1 MVMQSLVSRLR
12 GAAGTGFRRARAQ
25 LHQVTGRSARERAAL
40 GGDRGVILMYH
51 RVLPRPQAEAERV
64 EAGMFVDPATF
75 GRHLE
80 WLAAHFR
87 VLPLSEMAAKM
98 AAGEPLPQGACAIT
112 FDDGWT
118 DNLVHAAPHLSR
130 VGLPATLFAVSDR
143 VGTEGGFWPDETE
156 RRLAGAAAGTRAA
169 LASAIGMDRSSSE
182 PADFLEFLKGV
193 RETDRPELID
203 QIRAQTTDALA
214 DPRPLMNWEE
224 LDRLAEIGVEIE
236 VHGASHAIL
245 TGLDPAGVRDELS
258 RSLTRLRERGHAKHG
273 LLAYPSGAYDA
284 GVVEIARELGYRAAV
299 TTEPGLASPGCDPL
313 LLPRVGIHD
322 DISRTKAEFLRFVPG
337 AH

>member
-1 MVMQSLVSRLR
+1 MAMQSIVSRLR
-12 GAAGTGFRRARAQ
+12 GAAGTGVRRVRAQ
-25 LHQVTGRSARERAAL
+25 VHQATGRSARERAAL

-51 RVLPRPQAEAERV
+51 RVLPRAQAQAERV
-64 EAGMFVDPATF
+64 ESGMFVDPDTF

-80 WLAAHFR
+80 WLAAHFS
-87 VLPLSEMAAKM
+87 VLPLSEMALRLAT
-98 AAGEPLPQGACAIT
+98 GQSLPKGACAIT

-118 DNLVHAAPHLSR
+118 DNWVHAAPHLSR
-130 VGLPATLFAVSDR
+130 LGLPATLFAVSDR
-143 VGTEGGFWPDETE
+143 VGTDGGFWPDETE
-156 RRLAGAAAGTRAA
+156 RRLTGASAGVRAQ
-169 LASAIGMDRSSSE
+169 LAQAIGMRSASE
-182 PADFLEFLKGV
+182 PADFLEFLKGI
-193 RETDRPELID
+193 READRPALID
-203 QIRAQTTDALA
+203 QIRAQTTDPLGSQ
-214 DPRPLMNWEE
+214 RPLMNWDE
-224 LDRLAEIGVEIE
+224 LDQLAEIGVEIE

-258 RSLTRLRERGHAKHG
+258 RSLAHLRERGHAKHG

-299 TTEPGLASPGCDPL
+299 TTEPGLASASIDPL

-322 DISRTKAEFLRFVPG
+322 DISRTQAEFLRFVPG